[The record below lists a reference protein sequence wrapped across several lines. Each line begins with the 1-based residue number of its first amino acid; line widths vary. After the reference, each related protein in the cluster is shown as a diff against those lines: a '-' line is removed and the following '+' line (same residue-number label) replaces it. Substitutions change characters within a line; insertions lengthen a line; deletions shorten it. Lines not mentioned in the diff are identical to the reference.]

1 MLLRSGIKRNIII
14 CIHSWWQDIPICVM
28 IKLWAK
34 RPVFLYEKNL
44 LTVEGTDCCEHR
56 DVSQTTEEK
65 IPWEGEFT
73 IRSDPWAGLIA
84 SCGSFYPMVRC
95 YLLLD
100 TNRLSSTSL
109 ISNFCSSS
117 SQDRYVQEHHNP
129 AHPGGFTL
137 RQEPVIPARF
147 LVPKDR
153 NAPDAE
159 PLTINRSEERSRA
172 ITCWKE

>member
-1 MLLRSGIKRNIII
+1 MGQKEGIEKECTNGKISNPAFFRFFSSIFPFIII

-117 SQDRYVQEHHNP
+117 SQDRYVQEHTVTKH
-129 AHPGGFTL
+129 TL
-137 RQEPVIPARF
+137 NNQE
-147 LVPKDR
+147 
-153 NAPDAE
+153 
-159 PLTINRSEERSRA
+159 SRRYA
-172 ITCWKE
+172 FKEWYQ